1 MTPEEFFKEQRVP
14 KYRQRLV
21 AALCSSITAESDEKS
36 EFFAEIADFEALE
49 FSEKQI
55 VFFPE
60 KSFCFSRNRTDFS
73 DCLGTFP
80 KLSGKNQNISEKV

>member
-1 MTPEEFFKEQRVP
+1 MADIVDKFFKDYRVP

-49 FSEKQI
+49 FSTKQVEAAKKDVRRI
-55 VFFPE
+55 L
-60 KSFCFSRNRTDFS
+60 KIR
-73 DCLGTFP
+73 G
-80 KLSGKNQNISEKV
+80 

>member
-1 MTPEEFFKEQRVP
+1 MTPEEYFKSYRVP

-49 FSEKQI
+49 FSTKQVEAAKKDVRRI
-55 VFFPE
+55 L
-60 KSFCFSRNRTDFS
+60 KIR
-73 DCLGTFP
+73 G
-80 KLSGKNQNISEKV
+80 

>member
-1 MTPEEFFKEQRVP
+1 MTPEEYFASYRVP

-49 FSEKQI
+49 FSTKQVEAAKKDVRRI
-55 VFFPE
+55 L
-60 KSFCFSRNRTDFS
+60 RIR
-73 DCLGTFP
+73 G
-80 KLSGKNQNISEKV
+80 

>member
-1 MTPEEFFKEQRVP
+1 MLDIVDKFFKDYRVP

-21 AALCSSITAESDEKS
+21 AALCYSITAESDEKS

-55 VFFPE
+55 EAAKRDV
-60 KSFCFSRNRTDFS
+60 SRILR
-73 DCLGTFP
+73 LGD
-80 KLSGKNQNISEKV
+80 

>member
-1 MTPEEFFKEQRVP
+1 MTPEEFFKQQRVP

-21 AALCSSITAESDEKS
+21 AALCSSITSENDEKS

-55 VFFPE
+55 EAAKRDV
-60 KSFCFSRNRTDFS
+60 SRILR
-73 DCLGTFP
+73 LGD
-80 KLSGKNQNISEKV
+80 

>member
-1 MTPEEFFKEQRVP
+1 MSDIVDAYFKSYRVP

-49 FSEKQI
+49 FSTKQVEAAKKDVRRI
-55 VFFPE
+55 L
-60 KSFCFSRNRTDFS
+60 KIR
-73 DCLGTFP
+73 G
-80 KLSGKNQNISEKV
+80 